1 MMKWRRDS
9 GDVVCGDSDGAGDGD
24 GDEVHDFTTS
34 ITSQES
40 LFFFFKSYDPIPNP
54 TSGKDAVWLEL
65 FKNSKIR
72 RRSTVQ

>member
-24 GDEVHDFTTS
+24 GEVHDFTTS

-40 LFFFFKSYDPIPNP
+40 TSHPLFFFQILRSDPKSH
-54 TSGKDAVWLEL
+54 L
-65 FKNSKIR
+65 
-72 RRSTVQ
+72 